1 MAATEPQ
8 SILSQIHQQQQTTPL
23 SILTL
28 AEPLLNQQQSPS
40 TSTQRESNASSS
52 DPAAQ
57 PDLRPSSLQADLQ
70 HYRDL
75 FSKLRFSYS
84 EQVTKERY
92 LKSIVGDPPTLHTA
106 EENALLQEKVARMK
120 AELKAKKVEVE
131 EMVEEIRGEA
141 RELARKWEDV
151 ENGKRVLEV
160 VPGEVQELEA
170 EVGHLREKV
179 ERRQAE
185 LGRDAGEEPR
195 YTMSLDATNAAL
207 EERRTENEL
216 MEREIGR
223 LKEAIEV
230 KDRECERTER
240 ELEECER
247 KRNEVTRVARDLK
260 QIKEEG
266 GRDMVGE
273 RGRWY
278 AAQGT
283 VMKGLL
289 EV

>member
-1 MAATEPQ
+1 MAATDPQ
-8 SILSQIHQQQQTTPL
+8 NILSQIYQQQQTTPL
-23 SILTL
+23 SILAL
-28 AEPLLNQQQSPS
+28 AEPLLNQQNSPS
-40 TSTQRESNASSS
+40 TSTQRESNASST
-52 DPAAQ
+52 DPASQ
-57 PDLRPSSLQADLQ
+57 PDLTPSSLQADLQ

-106 EENALLQEKVARMK
+106 EENAVLQEKVAGMK
-120 AELKAKKVEVE
+120 ADLKAKKVEVD
-131 EMVEEIRGEA
+131 EMVEEIRSDA
-141 RELARKWEDV
+141 RELARRWQDV
-151 ENGKRVLEV
+151 ENGKIVLDV
-160 VPGEVQELEA
+160 VPGQVQELEA
-170 EVGHLREKV
+170 EVADLREKV

-185 LGRDAGEEPR
+185 LGRNVGEEPR
-195 YTMSLDATNAAL
+195 YTMSLDATDAAL
-207 EERRTENEL
+207 EERRRENKL
-216 MEREIGR
+216 MEREIER

-260 QIKEEG
+260 KMKEEG

-289 EV
+289 EA

>member
-1 MAATEPQ
+1 MAATDPQ

-23 SILTL
+23 SILAL
-28 AEPLLNQQQSPS
+28 AEPLLNHQNSPS
-40 TSTQRESNASSS
+40 TSTQRESNASST
-52 DPAAQ
+52 DPASQ
-57 PDLRPSSLQADLQ
+57 PDLTPSSLQADLQ

-106 EENALLQEKVARMK
+106 EENAVLQEKVARMK

-131 EMVEEIRGEA
+131 EMVEEIRVEA
-141 RELARKWEDV
+141 RELARRWQDV
-151 ENGKRVLEV
+151 ENGKTVLEV
-160 VPGEVQELEA
+160 VPGQVEELEA
-170 EVGHLREKV
+170 EVGDLRAKV
-179 ERRQAE
+179 ERRQVE
-185 LGRDAGEEPR
+185 LGRDASEEPR
-195 YTMSLDATNAAL
+195 YTMSLDATDAAL
-207 EERRTENEL
+207 EERRRENES
-216 MEREIGR
+216 MEREIER

-260 QIKEEG
+260 KTKEEG

>member
-1 MAATEPQ
+1 MAATDPQ
-8 SILSQIHQQQQTTPL
+8 TILSQIYQQQETTPL

-28 AEPLLNQQQSPS
+28 AEPLLNQHNSPS
-40 TSTQRESNASSS
+40 TSTQRESNASST
-52 DPAAQ
+52 DPSSQ
-57 PDLRPSSLQADLQ
+57 PDLTPSSLRADLQ

-106 EENALLQEKVARMK
+106 EENAILQEKAAAMK
-120 AELKAKKVEVE
+120 QELKAKKAEVD
-131 EMVEEIRGEA
+131 EMVEEIRVYA
-141 RELARKWEDV
+141 RELARMCKDV
-151 ENGKRVLEV
+151 ENGSRVLEV
-160 VPGEVQELEA
+160 VPAEVQGLEA
-170 EVGHLREKV
+170 EVGDLREKV
-179 ERRQAE
+179 ERRKTE
-185 LGRDAGEEPR
+185 LGRDVGEEPR
-195 YTMSLDATNAAL
+195 YMMSLDATNAAL
-207 EERRTENEL
+207 EERRKENES
-216 MEREIGR
+216 MDREIER

-240 ELEECER
+240 ELEEYER
-247 KRNEVTRVARDLK
+247 KRSEVTRVARDLK
-260 QIKEEG
+260 KMREEG

-278 AAQGT
+278 GAQGT

>member
-1 MAATEPQ
+1 MAATDPQ
-8 SILSQIHQQQQTTPL
+8 SILSQIHQQQETTPL
-23 SILTL
+23 SILAL
-28 AEPLLNQQQSPS
+28 AEPLLSQQQSPI
-40 TSTQRESNASSS
+40 TSTQRESNASST
-52 DPAAQ
+52 DPASQ
-57 PDLRPSSLQADLQ
+57 PDLTPSSLQADLQ

-106 EENALLQEKVARMK
+106 EENAVLQEKVAMMK
-120 AELKAKKVEVE
+120 AELKAKKMEVE
-131 EMVEEIRGEA
+131 EMVEEIRVDA
-141 RELARKWEDV
+141 RDLARRWEDV
-151 ENGKRVLEV
+151 NNGKTVLEV
-160 VPGEVQELEA
+160 VPGQVQELEA
-170 EVGHLREKV
+170 EVGDLREKV

-185 LGRDAGEEPR
+185 LGRSVGEEPR
-195 YTMSLDATNAAL
+195 YTMSLDATDAAL
-207 EERRTENEL
+207 EERRRENEV
-216 MEREIGR
+216 MEREIER

-260 QIKEEG
+260 KMKEEG

-289 EV
+289 EA